1 MKKFFIC
8 ADKHIDQITDP
19 EEFADKIGRTTWL
32 WIAHRG
38 AENIS
43 ADLERIFKRWLPRLQ
58 QFANETGMYTKKE
71 TDYTY
76 KEDINFLEYLK
87 YLQTK

>member
-1 MKKFFIC
+1 MLS
-8 ADKHIDQITDP
+8 ITDP
-19 EEFADKIGRTTWL
+19 EE
-32 WIAHRG
+32 
-38 AENIS
+38 
-43 ADLERIFKRWLPRLQ
+43 
-58 QFANETGMYTKKE
+58 FANETGMYTKKE